1 MTEFD
6 QVFDGGLV
14 ERVFFIVSII
24 SMLLYACGIFLMWRT
39 QTGAR
44 RTVLH
49 RRTAIT
55 ALLFAVAISA
65 VAGGLGLF
73 STSSGGAVNSPASI
87 SIIDL
92 QSAVDMKALP
102 VQKMHDAT
110 FVFDNE

>member
-1 MTEFD
+1 MTEFN

-24 SMLLYACGIFLMWRT
+24 FMLLYACGILMWRT
-39 QTGAR
+39 ETGPR
-44 RTVLH
+44 RTALH
-49 RRTAIT
+49 RRTTIM
-55 ALLFAVAISA
+55 ALFLAFAISA
-65 VAGGLGLF
+65 VAGGLGLINP
-73 STSSGGAVNSPASI
+73 SSGGAVNGPIST

-102 VQKMHDAT
+102 QQKMHDAT